1 MKETVKYLDQTF
13 DTDTILKITELR
25 HERWALYAVLSLQPV
40 RQAGTVFTQKQV
52 LKVEKRIREVNAM
65 LYELCLL
72 YTSPSPRDRQKSRMP
87 SSA

>member
-13 DTDTILKITELR
+13 DPDTILKITELR

-65 LYELCLL
+65 LYELTKNEV
-72 YTSPSPRDRQKSRMP
+72 YNVK
-87 SSA
+87 

>member
-65 LYELCLL
+65 LYELTKNEV
-72 YTSPSPRDRQKSRMP
+72 YN
-87 SSA
+87 A

>member
-40 RQAGTVFTQKQV
+40 RKAGTVFTQKQV

-65 LYELCLL
+65 LYELTKNEI
-72 YTSPSPRDRQKSRMP
+72 YN
-87 SSA
+87 A

>member
-13 DTDTILKITELR
+13 DPDTILKITELR

-52 LKVEKRIREVNAM
+52 WEVEKRLRKVNAM
-65 LYELCLL
+65 LYELTKNEV
-72 YTSPSPRDRQKSRMP
+72 YNVK
-87 SSA
+87 

>member
-1 MKETVKYLDQTF
+1 LKETVKYLDQTF

-65 LYELCLL
+65 LYELTKNEV
-72 YTSPSPRDRQKSRMP
+72 YNVK
-87 SSA
+87 

>member
-65 LYELCLL
+65 LYELTKNEV
-72 YTSPSPRDRQKSRMP
+72 YNVK
-87 SSA
+87 

>member
-52 LKVEKRIREVNAM
+52 WEVEKRLRKVNAM
-65 LYELCLL
+65 LYELTKNEV
-72 YTSPSPRDRQKSRMP
+72 YNVK
-87 SSA
+87 

>member
-52 LKVEKRIREVNAM
+52 WEVEKRLRKVNAM
-65 LYELCLL
+65 LYELTKNEV
-72 YTSPSPRDRQKSRMP
+72 YN
-87 SSA
+87 A

>member
-13 DTDTILKITELR
+13 DPDTILKITELR

-52 LKVEKRIREVNAM
+52 WKVEKRIREVNAM
-65 LYELCLL
+65 LYELTKNEV
-72 YTSPSPRDRQKSRMP
+72 YNVK
-87 SSA
+87 

>member
-1 MKETVKYLDQTF
+1 LKETVKYLDQTF

-52 LKVEKRIREVNAM
+52 WEVEKRLRKVNAM
-65 LYELCLL
+65 LYELTKNEV
-72 YTSPSPRDRQKSRMP
+72 YN
-87 SSA
+87 A

>member
-13 DTDTILKITELR
+13 DPDTILKITELR

-40 RQAGTVFTQKQV
+40 RKAGTVFTQKQV

-65 LYELCLL
+65 LYELTKNEV
-72 YTSPSPRDRQKSRMP
+72 YNVK
-87 SSA
+87 

>member
-1 MKETVKYLDQTF
+1 LKETVKYLDQTF
-13 DTDTILKITELR
+13 DPDTILKITELR

-65 LYELCLL
+65 LYELTKNEV
-72 YTSPSPRDRQKSRMP
+72 YNVK
-87 SSA
+87 